1 MLRSEELLVSLEL
14 SCQIE
19 CPLNKYGWTA
29 LHAACYFGHLNLV
42 EYLVKNQKA
51 DVNGANENGWH
62 SLIFAVYGGHLEI
75 VDFLLYE
82 TRVSLLK
89 RDTRN
94 HRTACDIAE

>member
-1 MLRSEELLVSLEL
+1 M
-14 SCQIE
+14 
-19 CPLNKYGWTA
+19 
-29 LHAACYFGHLNLV
+29 
-42 EYLVKNQKA
+42 
-51 DVNGANENGWH
+51 NGPNENGWH

-94 HRTACDIAE
+94 HRTACDIAEQQHDLDILALFSEHQ